1 MKIQQQIVDSLTPV
15 LPGPHAVEV
24 SLGLE
29 IYFVVEGD
37 HDEDGQPEGEAGR
50 HDGVGVV
57 HDEPALLGVVIL
69 VLDVLMGCVPS
80 LYCYIK
86 CCIVAV
92 SSDNNFCVHITTYK
106 YLPSEQYG
114 EEGDA
119 GGGEPGQEDHQHG
132 GPHRDG
138 RVVHQRLGDG
148 VVSAEIVNNA
158 WSFVRYL
165 VVRRRR

>member
-1 MKIQQQIVDSLTPV
+1 M
-15 LPGPHAVEV
+15 
-24 SLGLE
+24 
-29 IYFVVEGD
+29 
-37 HDEDGQPEGEAGR
+37 
-50 HDGVGVV
+50 
-57 HDEPALLGVVIL
+57 ALLQFLLIAEEQQFL
-69 VLDVLMGCVPS
+69 RT
-80 LYCYIK
+80 Y
-86 CCIVAV
+86 
-92 SSDNNFCVHITTYK
+92 NYK
-106 YLPSEQYG
+106 YLPSEEYG

>member
-24 SLGLE
+24 ALGLE

-37 HDEDGQPEGEAGR
+37 HDEDGQPEGEAGG

-80 LYCYIK
+80 LYCYIT

-92 SSDNNFCVHITTYK
+92 SSDCRRAAI
-106 YLPSEQYG
+106 
-114 EEGDA
+114 
-119 GGGEPGQEDHQHG
+119 
-132 GPHRDG
+132 
-138 RVVHQRLGDG
+138 
-148 VVSAEIVNNA
+148 SAYI
-158 WSFVRYL
+158 
-165 VVRRRR
+165 